1 MFTIE
6 TIHSPGVVEDQND
19 EAQDRAL
26 LSKPEA
32 QSEAEEL
39 DLIERFR
46 KNDAEAEG
54 HREPDSEAHGDQAKI
69 SAPVAY
75 PGFLICHMVIPA

>member
-6 TIHSPGVVEDQND
+6 TIHPPGVVEDQND

-26 LSKPEA
+26 LGKPEA
-32 QSEAEEL
+32 QSEAEKL

-46 KNDAEAEG
+46 ENDTEAEG
-54 HREPDSEAHGDQAKI
+54 HREPDNEAHGDQAQI
-69 SAPVAY
+69 SAPVAA
-75 PGFLICHMVIPA
+75 PGFLIRHLVIPT